1 MRVLF
6 VLVLFVA
13 TSALAI
19 AKGSKLYICAK
30 DTVLLKQP
38 NAKAAKV
45 TTLALGAEVT
55 WLGPSE
61 KDKSFHEVEAAGK
74 KGFVHTGSL
83 TPNKPQLEGEASGKP
98 ISPPA
103 FANSG
108 AATKDGPMTVNYS
121 DPTSNAAAA
130 ELTAVE
136 ELNKTKATPEAVAQK
151 NKELRGP

>member
-45 TTLALGAEVT
+45 TTLALGTEVT

-74 KGFVHTGSL
+74 KGFVHTSSL
-83 TPNKPQLEGEASGKP
+83 TPHKPQLEGAASGKP
-98 ISPPA
+98 ISPA

-108 AATKDGPMTVNYS
+108 AATKDGPVTVKYG

-130 ELTAVE
+130 ELTSLE

-151 NKELRGP
+151 NKELNAP